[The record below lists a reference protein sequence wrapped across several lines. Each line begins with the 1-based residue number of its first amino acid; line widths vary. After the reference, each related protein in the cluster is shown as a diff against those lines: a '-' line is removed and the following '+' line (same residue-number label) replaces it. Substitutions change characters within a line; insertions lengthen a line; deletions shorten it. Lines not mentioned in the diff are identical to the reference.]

1 MARIFN
7 YMPYIFYCCISLK
20 NKKVKPLKFNVP
32 IACYVLKRTVFF
44 ILIRRIKRIIIKT
57 WRR

>member
-20 NKKVKPLKFNVP
+20 NKKVKPLKFNIP
-32 IACYVLKRTVFF
+32 IACS
-44 ILIRRIKRIIIKT
+44 KT
-57 WRR
+57 DCFLHPD